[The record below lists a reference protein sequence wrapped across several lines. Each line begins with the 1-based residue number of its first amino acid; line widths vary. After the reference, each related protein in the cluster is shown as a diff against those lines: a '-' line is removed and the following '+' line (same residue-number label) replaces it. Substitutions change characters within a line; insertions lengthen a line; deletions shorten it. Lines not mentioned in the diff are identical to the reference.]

1 MSWVIIALIVLLM
14 VETLLL
20 LRYACRK
27 WFAWSNDLAR
37 YVMAKVEESEERRQE
52 VRYVPLPSL
61 RISDSHAKMAKL
73 RDADNKLAGSLS
85 ETYIYALL
93 HMTPAK
99 MRRYDVE
106 VRLVE
111 RKGGEA

>member
-1 MSWVIIALIVLLM
+1 MSYVIIALIVLLM
-14 VETLLL
+14 AETLFL

-37 YVMAKVEESEERRQE
+37 YVMAKVEECEERKRE
-52 VRYVPLPSL
+52 VRYVPLPPL
-61 RISDSHAKMAKL
+61 RVSDSNAKMAKL
-73 RDADNKLAGSLS
+73 RDADNKLAGALS
-85 ETYIYALL
+85 ETYIYALF

-111 RKGGEA
+111 RKEGEA